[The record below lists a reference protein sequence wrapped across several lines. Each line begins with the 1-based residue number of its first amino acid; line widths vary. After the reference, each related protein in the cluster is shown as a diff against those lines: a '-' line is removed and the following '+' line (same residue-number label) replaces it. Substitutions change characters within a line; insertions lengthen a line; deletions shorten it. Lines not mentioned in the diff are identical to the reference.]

1 MNDYYS
7 LYTLICLLPE
17 LYNQII
23 LSKEQMSDV
32 YEENIRLLVYIY
44 IYNLFVCLFV
54 FLLHHPLLLII
65 IIIIIFV

>member
-7 LYTLICLLPE
+7 LYTFICLLPE

-44 IYNLFVCLFV
+44 YLFICLFV
-54 FLLHHPLLLII
+54 FLFLHPLPLLLII

>member
-44 IYNLFVCLFV
+44 NLFICLFV
-54 FLLHHPLLLII
+54 FLLPLPLLII
-65 IIIIIFV
+65 IIIIIIIFV